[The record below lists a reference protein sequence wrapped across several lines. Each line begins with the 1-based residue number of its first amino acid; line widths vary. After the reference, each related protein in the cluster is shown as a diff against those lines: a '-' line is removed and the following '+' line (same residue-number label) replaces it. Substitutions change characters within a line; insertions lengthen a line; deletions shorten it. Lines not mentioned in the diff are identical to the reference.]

1 MIRIEI
7 LFAICQKVED
17 GILRMIRM
25 EQHPITKQPE
35 LEEKEALLDD
45 CGGSE
50 SSPAGPAPAGI

>member
-25 EQHPITKQPE
+25 EQHPITKRPE
-35 LEEKEALLDD
+35 LEEKEALLADHD
-45 CGGSE
+45 GTSRTVLLYSTE
-50 SSPAGPAPAGI
+50 V